1 MGRRRR
7 IGWCNGMAG
16 TVAVFVEEVD
26 ATGIDGRGVMVEV
39 SNVPMAV
46 LNMRLV
52 ETGVVDVTLLKSLEM

>member
-1 MGRRRR
+1 
-7 IGWCNGMAG
+7 MAG